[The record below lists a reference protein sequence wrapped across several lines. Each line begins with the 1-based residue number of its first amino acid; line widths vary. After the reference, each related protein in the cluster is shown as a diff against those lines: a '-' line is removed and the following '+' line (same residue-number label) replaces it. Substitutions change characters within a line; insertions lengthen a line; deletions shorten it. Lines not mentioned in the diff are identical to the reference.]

1 MEKVFCVN
9 CKHYKPTIIRNYGKC
24 TSQDVIERYTKV
36 ISSTSH
42 ITGET
47 NSYRVMIGNYEIHVV
62 VEGGIST
69 IYGNGTMDC
78 TYYEPKPPAVSWWK
92 RIKKIFGR

>member
-9 CKHYKPTIIRNYGKC
+9 CKHYKPIVFDLGEC
-24 TSQDVIERYTKV
+24 VSQDLIERHTKV
-36 ISSTSH
+36 ISTTSH

-47 NSYRVMIGNYEIHVV
+47 KNYRVINGWVQTTI
-62 VEGGIST
+62 VEDEIST
-69 IYGNGTMDC
+69 IYGNGNMDC
-78 TYYEPKPPAVSWWK
+78 KYYEPKPPAVSWWK